1 MKQLQESSELGSD
14 SSRVAH
20 GVAAPLKRACN
31 ELLFRNV
38 YTYTT
43 GIRVDPSASRC
54 GAHRYLAITAAF
66 LVAQS
71 EPEGA
76 VGLFILQPTSF
87 SILKAVK
94 P

>member
-38 YTYTT
+38 Y
-43 GIRVDPSASRC
+43 IRLVYESTRRLRAVAPIAI
-54 GAHRYLAITAAF
+54 AITAAF

-94 P
+94 L